1 MVYSVTQTL
10 VVASALSSMAM
21 LAPIADAHQIVLLP
35 EPQWTT
41 SDKETKYN
49 PLAFLENQGFATQED
64 FASWRDKNGYKSLR
78 DFMDKA
84 KYTVTSGADFSCG
97 FTDPKGTPQPIPA
110 GNAMRSTGYTHDG
123 PCEVWLDDTKVL
135 EGDNCHDKFPGKD
148 YTVDYS
154 SCKGTCTLR
163 WYWLGIRF
171 LKNQYSWQ
179 VYKECIP
186 LSGSGEKTQSTPS
199 TESGG
204 SGTKQES
211 KRTTDAPT
219 TSSSFG
225 SPAAQTSTTTAAPTP
240 AAQTPIPANAPTTKV
255 FPRPGP
261 ITFGTPI
268 TWESQHN
275 LRK

>member
-1 MVYSVTQTL
+1 MVHSFALTFA
-10 VVASALSSMAM
+10 VASTLSS
-21 LAPIADAHQIVLLP
+21 LALLDSTAEAHQIVLLP

-41 SDKETKYN
+41 NDKDTKYN
-49 PLAFLENQGFATQED
+49 PLAFLENQGVKTQED
-64 FASWRDKNGYKSLR
+64 FASWRTENNYKSLR
-78 DFMDKA
+78 DFMDNA
-84 KYTVTSGADFSCG
+84 KYTVTDGADFSCG

-123 PCEVWLDDTKVL
+123 PCEVWLDDTMVL
-135 EGDNCHDKFPGKD
+135 DGDNCHEKFPGKD

-186 LSGSGEKTQSTPS
+186 LSGSGGTDAGTPPAGSGETESRTSNSESGTTTQATPAPESPSTNNQETRNNPATEAPTWGTPS
-199 TESGG
+199 ANSPQTWG
-204 SGTKQES
+204 S
-211 KRTTDAPT
+211 PT
-219 TSSSFG
+219 TWG
-225 SPAAQTSTTTAAPTP
+225 QR
-240 AAQTPIPANAPTTKV
+240 K
-255 FPRPGP
+255 
-261 ITFGTPI
+261 
-268 TWESQHN
+268 

>member
-1 MVYSVTQTL
+1 M
-10 VVASALSSMAM
+10 AL
-21 LAPIADAHQIVLLP
+21 LAPTADAHQIVLLP

-41 SDKETKYN
+41 NDKDTKYN
-49 PLAFLENQGFATQED
+49 PLAFLENQGFKTQED
-64 FASWRDKNGYKSLR
+64 FKAWRDENGYKSLR

-84 KYTVTSGADFSCG
+84 KYEVTSGADFSCG

-123 PCEVWLDDTKVL
+123 PCEVWLNDTMVL
-135 EGDNCHDKFPGKD
+135 DGDNCHEKFPGKD

-186 LSGSGEKTQSTPS
+186 LSGSGEATETTPTTS
-199 TESGG
+199 G
-204 SGTKQES
+204 SGTPGAE
-211 KRTTDAPT
+211 RTTQATPSPESPATQSPT
-219 TSSSFG
+219 TE
-225 SPAAQTSTTTAAPTP
+225 TPTWGG
-240 AAQTPIPANAPTTKV
+240 NSPTTWGQ
-255 FPRPGP
+255 R
-261 ITFGTPI
+261 
-268 TWESQHN
+268 S
-275 LRK
+275 LRN